1 MRVRFLRLGA
11 FSLDVDI
18 FAYLQASDWNHF
30 LEVQESLLF
39 GITDIVA
46 RAGAEIAFPSQTMY
60 IDNAPTSVRRNV
72 EDGERV

>member
-1 MRVRFLRLGA
+1 M
-11 FSLDVDI
+11 
-18 FAYLQASDWNHF
+18 
-30 LEVQESLLF
+30 EVQESLLF

-72 EDGERV
+72 EG